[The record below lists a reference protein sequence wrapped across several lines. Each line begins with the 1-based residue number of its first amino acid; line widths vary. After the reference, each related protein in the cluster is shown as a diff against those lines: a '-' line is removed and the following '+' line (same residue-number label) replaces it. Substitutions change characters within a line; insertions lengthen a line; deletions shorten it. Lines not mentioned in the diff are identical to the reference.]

1 MHRYRELFEIWR
13 RDNSLTQA
21 LSASY
26 SMLEHTGRMF
36 GASVSVLRE
45 SGSGDISASIFVED
59 LTINKYHQDVR
70 RKVLRHLSITGGTN
84 LISGLVLTSIVNDIE
99 RIGDYTKN
107 ITELAVNYSE
117 RLLCGRCE
125 EEVTRMEKSI
135 MEIFSR
141 TVPILKSSNITD
153 ARTLITDSLRIRKHC
168 DSMIQDLVKG
178 IDGTLSVR
186 NAVILALYIRYLKRI
201 SAHLSN
207 ILSSVVNPYERVW
220 YREDIV

>member
-45 SGSGDISASIFVED
+45 SGSEDISASIFVED

-99 RIGDYTKN
+99 ELETTPKKN
-107 ITELAVNYSE
+107 HRAGSELQRA
-117 RLLCGRCE
+117 
-125 EEVTRMEKSI
+125 
-135 MEIFSR
+135 
-141 TVPILKSSNITD
+141 
-153 ARTLITDSLRIRKHC
+153 TLMRPL
-168 DSMIQDLVKG
+168 
-178 IDGTLSVR
+178 
-186 NAVILALYIRYLKRI
+186 
-201 SAHLSN
+201 
-207 ILSSVVNPYERVW
+207 
-220 YREDIV
+220 